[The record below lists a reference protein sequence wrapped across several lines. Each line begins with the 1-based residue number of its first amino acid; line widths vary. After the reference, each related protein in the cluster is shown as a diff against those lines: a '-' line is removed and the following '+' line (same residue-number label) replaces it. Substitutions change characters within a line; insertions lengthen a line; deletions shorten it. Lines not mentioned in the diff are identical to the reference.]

1 MKKILFVLSL
11 TSIVGLV
18 LFLGYL
24 SVSVD
29 EEKESVFPNTT
40 VSDEPTSIENEMK
53 IENKEI
59 EIKNKIVEMYSDQF
73 YQVDYVEVD
82 IFKNGYGDYSCHVQ
96 LVSKEIGLAEKVDD
110 CFIGDESFE
119 NIVHLIPYA
128 PYTDIYKL
136 TSQLLS
142 DFKIN
147 NQTNIPI
154 TVYAG
159 LKHEDGVHMS
169 GLRCTD
175 GIEDSPDFEQYYR
188 LRRLINPKLR

>member
-18 LFLGYL
+18 LYLGYL

-73 YQVDYVEVD
+73 YQVDYVHVA
-82 IFKNGYGDYSCHVQ
+82 ISKNGYGDYSCAVY
-96 LVSKEIGLAEKVDD
+96 LVSEEVGLAEKVDD